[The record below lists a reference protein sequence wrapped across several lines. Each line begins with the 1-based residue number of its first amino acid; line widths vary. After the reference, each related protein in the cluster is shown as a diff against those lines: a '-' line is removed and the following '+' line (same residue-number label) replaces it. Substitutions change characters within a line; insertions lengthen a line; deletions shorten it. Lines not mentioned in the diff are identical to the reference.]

1 MSRHYGVV
9 QTFLLHCWFVLR
21 AVMGRGGTE

>member
-1 MSRHYGVV
+1 MAAHYGQV

-21 AVMGRGGTE
+21 AILRKIA